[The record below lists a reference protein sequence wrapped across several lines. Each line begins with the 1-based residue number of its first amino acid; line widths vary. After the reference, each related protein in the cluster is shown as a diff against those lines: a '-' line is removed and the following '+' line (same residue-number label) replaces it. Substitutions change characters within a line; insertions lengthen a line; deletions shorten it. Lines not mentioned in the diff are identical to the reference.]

1 MVEAAKG
8 RPLRKDVYNT
18 GSTTTDRALTDV
30 QQQVDSKFRSQQSS
44 PFATG
49 RIIPSVSLTTGTA
62 NKVSHKLGRKYVAWT
77 VVRKSAN
84 ADVWE
89 DNYSS
94 PSNPGK
100 FVVLQCS
107 ADVKVDILV
116 G

>member
-8 RPLRKDVYNT
+8 RALRKDIYST
-18 GSTTTDRALTDV
+18 GNDTADRALADV

-49 RIIPSVSLTTGTA
+49 RIIPGISLTTGTA
-62 NKVSHKLGRKYVAWT
+62 NKVSHKLGRKYVSWS

-94 PSNPGK
+94 PSNPNK
-100 FVVLQCS
+100 FIVLQCS
-107 ADVKVDILV
+107 ADVKVDLLV